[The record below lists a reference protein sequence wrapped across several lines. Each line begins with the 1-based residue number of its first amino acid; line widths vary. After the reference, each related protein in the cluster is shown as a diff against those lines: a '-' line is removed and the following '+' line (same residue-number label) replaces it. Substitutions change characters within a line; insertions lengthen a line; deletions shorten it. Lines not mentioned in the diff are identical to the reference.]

1 MSETCPQAELR
12 DAWRGAAP
20 AEGPEARL
28 QVDAQGVPGLHVA
41 TDVLSSAEVEAL
53 RTVLG
58 AHRAWVQVTYG
69 AAGRYHDL
77 TSAAERVDFCPAE
90 AEAEA
95 EGEGS
100 RLEGSR
106 MWPLDET
113 HAELLRLVEGRL
125 RAVFAPTG
133 LWGGAAP
140 ADGPAAVVPNALQLT
155 RVSAFNHIANH
166 YDVRDMWKEGIA
178 TLAWSELPTEGE
190 LRGEAFSL
198 CMQLGAKKAGRR
210 TVQVP
215 LPPGSAYVL
224 TGASQGATR
233 TCSLRHVGR
242 AACSC
247 CWTHG
252 VTLSGP
258 ARVSRQSLTLRALA
272 DDESDSDSEAEG
284 GGGASLDGLT
294 RKGGGAL
301 PSVGSASGDGG
312 GAAIGVG
319 LLRSLAC
326 AGECGGASRKG
337 GRASRKVAAPSPARP
352 PMGVPGSERARAE
365 PATALPP
372 IASAKSGRR
381 AQRAARCVSTPRLA
395 SARSERIAADGEWR
409 YTCTAR

>member
-69 AAGRYHDL
+69 AAGRWRGLGQGALGAGGRRVTPLAASRYHDL
-77 TSAAERVDFCPAE
+77 TSAVERVDFCPAE

-198 CMQLGAKKAGRR
+198 LIN
-210 TVQVP
+210 
-215 LPPGSAYVL
+215 Y
-224 TGASQGATR
+224 
-233 TCSLRHVGR
+233 
-242 AACSC
+242 
-247 CWTHG
+247 
-252 VTLSGP
+252 
-258 ARVSRQSLTLRALA
+258 
-272 DDESDSDSEAEG
+272 
-284 GGGASLDGLT
+284 
-294 RKGGGAL
+294 
-301 PSVGSASGDGG
+301 
-312 GAAIGVG
+312 
-319 LLRSLAC
+319 
-326 AGECGGASRKG
+326 
-337 GRASRKVAAPSPARP
+337 
-352 PMGVPGSERARAE
+352 
-365 PATALPP
+365 
-372 IASAKSGRR
+372 
-381 AQRAARCVSTPRLA
+381 
-395 SARSERIAADGEWR
+395 
-409 YTCTAR
+409 